1 VEKAVSKRIVL
12 QSGHGVGWVVAG
24 CREHVMPLQDL
35 MQQHAIHEPSE
46 ADSEEE
52 RR

>member
-1 VEKAVSKRIVL
+1 
-12 QSGHGVGWVVAG
+12 
-24 CREHVMPLQDL
+24 MPLQDL

-52 RR
+52 RRQSRVPSAAALPLTQSLGSGHGHA